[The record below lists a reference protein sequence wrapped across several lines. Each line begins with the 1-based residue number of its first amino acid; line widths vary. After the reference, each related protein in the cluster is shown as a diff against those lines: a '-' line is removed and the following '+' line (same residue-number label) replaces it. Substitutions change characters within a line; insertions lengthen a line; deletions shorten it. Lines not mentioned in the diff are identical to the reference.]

1 MDILKLKRPMMHG
14 PAVVRLQ
21 ELADML
27 GFDRGP
33 NDGIFGPDT
42 EDAVE
47 GVQGKLGL
55 KVDGICGPITWKA
68 MRKEADGGVVRMRPP
83 GLPVISDLYDRRG
96 KHPHPRLYKKERD
109 PEVIDAIVLHQC
121 GCKMPSTAKGW
132 DRLNAHIGITR
143 DGDVILVN
151 GFEDWIWHAQGLSQR
166 SIGIEIAGNFPGLM
180 GNDRTLWRGGGGPHT
195 LTQGQVVGLLKA
207 YDFIEDETERLGIK
221 IEHVF
226 AHRQSKD
233 TRMADPGEEI
243 WKKVGQIWQGL
254 FVADDGGDS
263 YSVGSGRRIPREW
276 DSRRTS
282 RYWSR

>member
-1 MDILKLKRPMMHG
+1 MDTLRLKRPMQHG

-42 EDAVE
+42 EDAVK

-55 KVDGICGPITWKA
+55 KVDGICGPITWRA
-68 MRKEADGGVVRMRPP
+68 MRKEADGGVTKVRPP
-83 GLPVISDLYDRRG
+83 GLPVVPSVYDRRG
-96 KHPHPRLYKKERD
+96 KHPRPKLYKKERD
-109 PEVIDAIVLHQC
+109 PKSIDTIVLQQC
-121 GCKMPSTAKGW
+121 GISMPLRPRGW
-132 DRLNAHIGITR
+132 DRLNGHIGITR

-151 GFEDWIWHAQGLSQR
+151 GFEDFIHHAQKLSGR
-166 SIGIEIAGNFPGLM
+166 SICLEIAGNFRGLM
-180 GNDRTLWRGGGGPHT
+180 DKANTLWKGGGGPHSLT
-195 LTQGQVVGLLKA
+195 LGQIAGLQKA
-207 YDFIEDETERLGIK
+207 LELIDEEKARTGMHIK
-221 IEHVF
+221 YVN

-233 TRMADPGEEI
+233 TRIADPGEEI

-254 FVADDGGDS
+254 LQATDGGDTHC
-263 YSVGSGRRIPREW
+263 VGSGRPIPREW

-282 RYWSR
+282 RYWD